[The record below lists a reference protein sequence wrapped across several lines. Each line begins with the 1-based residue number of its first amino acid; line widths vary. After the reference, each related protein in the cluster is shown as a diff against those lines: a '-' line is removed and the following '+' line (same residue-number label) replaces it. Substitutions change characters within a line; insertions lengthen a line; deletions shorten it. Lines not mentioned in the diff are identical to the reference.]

1 MPGITYSDE
10 LAAKIIEKLHTM
22 SLTQLCT
29 SKDMPNRQTVGDWME
44 KYPSFAASCTRARA
58 DHAERILEKANLDLQ
73 QAKSLDDGRLAD
85 LKFKG
90 QQWMAAR
97 LLSRK
102 YGDSLKVSG
111 DAVADPVQVVIR
123 HVACPDP
130 NKTTKE

>member
-1 MPGITYSDE
+1 
-10 LAAKIIEKLHTM
+10 
-22 SLTQLCT
+22 
-29 SKDMPNRQTVGDWME
+29 ME